1 MKRMLVVVAVLGLAV
16 SLSAQSLVELAKRE
30 RARRAALAR
39 HAVVIK
45 SEDLRL
51 VKKAPAVEVTRPEG
65 EADFAAED
73 PEAGSGVEAAEPQHE
88 VGLVASPPGSEGP
101 AAAPG
106 EAGSAAIDLPQVSGS
121 LEEQIRV
128 IDARVEELT
137 TEMNSLR
144 QQYESQNA
152 MVPGYV
158 IEQRMDETNQRLTQ
172 ALQRQAEVRARLGGR
187 APAIRRESGGPGR

>member
-1 MKRMLVVVAVLGLAV
+1 MKRMLVVLAVLGLAA

-73 PEAGSGVEAAEPQHE
+73 LEAAPNAEAAEPQHE
-88 VGLVASPPGSEGP
+88 VGLVASPPGSEEA

-121 LEEQIRV
+121 LEEQLRV